1 MVTWKDFYAERQ
13 RRADQIERGQRRREM
28 AEHARRAAL
37 GASSPAKTRTPRF
50 KTVIVRLKAALRRRP
65 ELHPS

>member
-28 AEHARRAAL
+28 AEQARRAAL
-37 GASSPAKTRTPRF
+37 MASPTQTRTPRF
-50 KTVIVRLKAALRRRP
+50 KTVTVKLKAALRRRP
-65 ELHPS
+65 GLHPS